1 MSLCRASCRSF
12 TWASCSNSAR
22 WKCTR
27 WGPLYACPGKQAL
40 HSLLHPT
47 SEVRSSCQAAPWL
60 PGAAQGSIKAARHAA
75 PASAPAALA
84 PPLQRYRPASLMIE
98 RGGSSGL
105 DPEHACHS
113 EAPQAYGDVLPG
125 QELHAAGM
133 GAGGEMC
140 TGAFEARGDTPE
152 HHLAR
157 AGGSRELLDS
167 LGLTRTCSPSD
178 FSFSELLSSAGGA
191 RLARGGSGARRCLR
205 YDDDACPQ
213 RALYDSRGSAP
224 RLLTAGAPTLHAM
237 RSPVACTPQ

>member
-1 MSLCRASCRSF
+1 M
-12 TWASCSNSAR
+12 
-22 WKCTR
+22 
-27 WGPLYACPGKQAL
+27 
-40 HSLLHPT
+40 
-47 SEVRSSCQAAPWL
+47 

-84 PPLQRYRPASLMIE
+84 PPLQRYRPASLTIE

-105 DPEHACHS
+105 DSEHACQS
-113 EAPQAYGDVLPG
+113 EAPEACGDVHLG

-133 GAGGEMC
+133 GSGGETD
-140 TGAFEARGDTPE
+140 TGACDARGDRPG

-178 FSFSELLSSAGGA
+178 FSFSELLSSTGGA

-205 YDDDACPQ
+205 FDDDACLQ

-224 RLLTAGAPTLHAM
+224 RLLTAGAPALHIR
-237 RSPVACTPQ
+237 RSPIARTRW